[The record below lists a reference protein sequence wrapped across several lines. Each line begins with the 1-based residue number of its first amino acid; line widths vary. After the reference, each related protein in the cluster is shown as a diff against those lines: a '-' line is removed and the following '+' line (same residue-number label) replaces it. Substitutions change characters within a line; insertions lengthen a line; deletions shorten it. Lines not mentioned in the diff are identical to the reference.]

1 MSDFDSKNE
10 IRLWAR
16 SGLSVAA
23 LSAIAYLLAFSYER
37 GYASHFGIPPS
48 LIRLS
53 LTTVLQAMIILLG
66 FLLLMFLVVNGLSTI
81 LLAHRSNIIYR
92 IILNEWPWLLLI
104 LVGYFIYVGTE
115 EKSLFR
121 FTILSI
127 LALGVVLSELI
138 QPFLMKRQEKTYLEK
153 LKALERERLE
163 RERKEPPT
171 PSLFTYIGG
180 TRGGLF
186 GLRLVILVSVLYFV
200 SASLGVSEAI
210 NQKNFL
216 VVERQNDIAVLKIY
230 EGRLICAPFERK
242 TKEVQNSLL
251 IIDSSGQN
259 GLKLNWEEIGPLKL
273 QVKKAVKALP

>member
-23 LSAIAYLLAFSYER
+23 LSAVAYLLAFSYER
-37 GYASHFGIPPS
+37 GYARHFGVPSS

-53 LTTVLQAMIILLG
+53 LTTVLQSMIILLG

-92 IILNEWPWLLLI
+92 IILNKWPWFLLI
-104 LVGYFIYVGTE
+104 LGGTFIYGGTE
-115 EKSLFR
+115 KKIPFLYPILGILLLGLLF
-121 FTILSI
+121 
-127 LALGVVLSELI
+127 ELI

-163 RERKEPPT
+163 SERKEPP
-171 PSLFTYIGG
+171 SLSTYISG

-186 GLRLVILVSVLYFV
+186 GLRLVILVYVLYLI
-200 SASLGVSEAI
+200 SSSLGDSEAI
-210 NQKNFL
+210 KQKNFL
-216 VVERQNDIAVLKIY
+216 VVEGQNDIAVLRIY

-273 QVKKAVKALP
+273 PVKKAVKALP

>member
-1 MSDFDSKNE
+1 MSDSDSKNE

-16 SGLSVAA
+16 SGLAVAA
-23 LSAIAYLLAFSYER
+23 LSAVAYLLAFSYER

-92 IILNEWPWLLLI
+92 IILNKWPWFLLI
-104 LVGYFIYVGTE
+104 LGGTFIYGGTE
-115 EKSLFR
+115 KKIPFLYPILGILLLGLLF
-121 FTILSI
+121 
-127 LALGVVLSELI
+127 ELI

-163 RERKEPPT
+163 SERKEPPT
-171 PSLFTYIGG
+171 LSLSTYISG
-180 TRGGLF
+180 TRGGLL
-186 GLRLVILVSVLYFV
+186 GLRLVILVYVLYLV
-200 SASLGVSEAI
+200 SSSLGDSEAI
-210 NQKNFL
+210 KQKNFL
-216 VVERQNDIAVLKIY
+216 VVEGQNDIAVLRIY

-242 TKEVQNSLL
+242 TNEVQNSLL